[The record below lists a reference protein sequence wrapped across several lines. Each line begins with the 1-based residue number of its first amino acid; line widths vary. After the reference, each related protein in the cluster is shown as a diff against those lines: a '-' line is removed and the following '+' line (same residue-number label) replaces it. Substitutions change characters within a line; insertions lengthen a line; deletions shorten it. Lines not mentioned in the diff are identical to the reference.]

1 MKSYSLFSP
10 SFPCLIATP
19 THSSAKDGSVF
30 KVWYGLSSFSIGAFF
45 SRVVMEH
52 SHMETYSLEPEDRK
66 RMFIFGMGFVGHCF
80 AQQLKSQGWDVFG
93 TCTSIVKKKKQLAD
107 WGFDNGIYHF
117 DANEPE

>member
-66 RMFIFGMGFVGHCF
+66 RIKSFRMLEL
-80 AQQLKSQGWDVFG
+80 LKWIIRDVSG
-93 TCTSIVKKKKQLAD
+93 TCTSIMKKKKQLAD
-107 WGFDNGIYHF
+107 WGFDNGIYYF